1 MRKVLFLLFMTLLL
15 SSCKVRE
22 KIVEVPIP
30 QIKTEIKYI
39 DKVKYDSIYLKDS
52 IYIIQKGDTIYNNK
66 VAYRYKYKY
75 LKDTI
80 TVNKTD
86 TITKLQKVT
95 EIKVKN
101 QLNTVQKVLI
111 YIGLFSLLIFIIII
125 YRRLKNDRFTY

>member
-1 MRKVLFLLFMTLLL
+1 MKKILFLLFMTLLL
-15 SSCKVRE
+15 GSCKVKE
-22 KIVEVPIP
+22 KIVEVPVP

-52 IYIIQKGDTIYNNK
+52 VYIIQKGDTVYNTK

-80 TVNKTD
+80 TINKTD
-86 TITKLQKVT
+86 TITRLQKVT

-101 QLNTVQKVLI
+101 QLNVVQKVLM
-111 YIGLFSLLIFIIII
+111 YIGLFSLLMFIIII
-125 YRRLKNDRFTY
+125 YKHFKK

>member
-1 MRKVLFLLFMTLLL
+1 MRKILFLLFMTLLL
-15 SSCKVRE
+15 GSCKVKE

-52 IYIIQKGDTIYNNK
+52 VYIIQKGDTVYNNK

-80 TVNKTD
+80 IVNETD
-86 TITKLQKVT
+86 TIIKLQKVT

-101 QLNTVQKVLI
+101 QLNVVQKILM
-111 YIGLFSLLIFIIII
+111 YIGLFSLLMFIIII
-125 YRRLKNDRFTY
+125 YKHFKK

>member
-1 MRKVLFLLFMTLLL
+1 MRKILFLLFMTLLL
-15 SSCKVRE
+15 GSCKVKE

-52 IYIIQKGDTIYNNK
+52 VYIIQKGDTIYNTK

-80 TVNKTD
+80 TINKTD
-86 TITKLQKVT
+86 TITRLQKVT

-101 QLNTVQKVLI
+101 QLNIVQKILM
-111 YIGLFSLLIFIIII
+111 YIGLFSLLMFIIII
-125 YRRLKNDRFTY
+125 YKHFKK

>member
-1 MRKVLFLLFMTLLL
+1 MRKILFLLFMTLLL
-15 SSCKVRE
+15 SSCKVKE

-52 IYIIQKGDTIYNNK
+52 VYIIQKGDTIYNNK

-80 TVNKTD
+80 IVNETD
-86 TITKLQKVT
+86 TIIKLQKVT

-101 QLNTVQKVLI
+101 QLNVVQKILM
-111 YIGLFSLLIFIIII
+111 YIGLFSLLMFIIII
-125 YRRLKNDRFTY
+125 YKHFKK

>member
-1 MRKVLFLLFMTLLL
+1 MRKILFLLFMTLLL
-15 SSCKVRE
+15 GSCKVKE

-52 IYIIQKGDTIYNNK
+52 VYIVQKGDTIYNNK

-75 LKDTI
+75 LKDTVI
-80 TVNKTD
+80 VNKTD
-86 TITKLQKVT
+86 TIIKLQKIT

-101 QLNTVQKVLI
+101 QLNIVQKILI
-111 YIGLFSLLIFIIII
+111 YIGLFSILLFLIIL
-125 YRRLKNDRFTY
+125 YKHFKK

>member
-1 MRKVLFLLFMTLLL
+1 MRKILFLLFMTLLL
-15 SSCKVRE
+15 GSCKVKE

-52 IYIIQKGDTIYNNK
+52 VYIIQKGDTVYNNK

-80 TVNKTD
+80 TINKAD
-86 TITKLQKVT
+86 TITRLQKVT

-101 QLNTVQKVLI
+101 QLNVVQKILM
-111 YIGLFSLLIFIIII
+111 YIGLFSLLILIIII
-125 YRRLKNDRFTY
+125 YKHFKK

>member
-1 MRKVLFLLFMTLLL
+1 MRKILFLLFMTLLL
-15 SSCKVRE
+15 GSCKVKE

-52 IYIIQKGDTIYNNK
+52 VYIIQKGDTIYNIK

-80 TVNKTD
+80 IVNKTD

-101 QLNTVQKVLI
+101 QLNVVQKVLI
-111 YIGLFSLLIFIIII
+111 YIGLFSILLFLIIL
-125 YRRLKNDRFTY
+125 YKHFKK

>member
-1 MRKVLFLLFMTLLL
+1 MRKILFLLFITLLL
-15 SSCKVRE
+15 GSCKVKE

-52 IYIIQKGDTIYNNK
+52 VYIIQKGDTIYNIK

-80 TVNKTD
+80 TINKTD
-86 TITKLQKVT
+86 TITRLQKVT

-101 QLNTVQKVLI
+101 QLNVVQKILM
-111 YIGLFSLLIFIIII
+111 YIGLFSLLMFIIII
-125 YRRLKNDRFTY
+125 YKYFKK

>member
-1 MRKVLFLLFMTLLL
+1 MRKILFLLFMTLLL
-15 SSCKVRE
+15 GSCKVKE

-52 IYIIQKGDTIYNNK
+52 VYIVQKGDTIYNTK

-75 LKDTI
+75 LKDTVI
-80 TVNKTD
+80 VNKTD

-95 EIKVKN
+95 EIKVQN
-101 QLNTVQKVLI
+101 QLNIVQKILM
-111 YIGLFSLLIFIIII
+111 YIGLFSLLMFIIII
-125 YRRLKNDRFTY
+125 YKHFKK

>member
-1 MRKVLFLLFMTLLL
+1 MRKILFLLFMTLLL
-15 SSCKVRE
+15 GSCKVKE

-52 IYIIQKGDTIYNNK
+52 VYIIQKGDTVYNNK

-80 TVNKTD
+80 TINKAD
-86 TITKLQKVT
+86 TITRLQKVT

-101 QLNTVQKVLI
+101 QLNVVQKILM
-111 YIGLFSLLIFIIII
+111 YIGLFSLLMFIIII
-125 YRRLKNDRFTY
+125 YNHFKK

>member
-1 MRKVLFLLFMTLLL
+1 MRKILFLLFMTLLL
-15 SSCKVRE
+15 GSCKVKE

-52 IYIIQKGDTIYNNK
+52 VYIIQKGDTIYNNK

-80 TVNKTD
+80 IVNETD
-86 TITKLQKVT
+86 TIIKLQKVT

-101 QLNTVQKVLI
+101 QLNVVQKILM
-111 YIGLFSLLIFIIII
+111 YIGLFSLLMFIIII
-125 YRRLKNDRFTY
+125 YKRFKK

>member
-1 MRKVLFLLFMTLLL
+1 MRKILFLLFMTLLL
-15 SSCKVRE
+15 GSCKVKE

-52 IYIIQKGDTIYNNK
+52 VYIIQKGDTIYNNK

-80 TVNKTD
+80 
-86 TITKLQKVT
+86 IKLQKVT

-101 QLNTVQKVLI
+101 QLNVVQKILM
-111 YIGLFSLLIFIIII
+111 YIGLFSLLMFIIII
-125 YRRLKNDRFTY
+125 YKHFKK

>member
-1 MRKVLFLLFMTLLL
+1 MRKILFLLFMTLLL
-15 SSCKVRE
+15 GSCKVKE

-52 IYIIQKGDTIYNNK
+52 VYIIQKGDTIYNNK

-75 LKDTI
+75 FKDTVIVNKIDTI
-80 TVNKTD
+80 TR
-86 TITKLQKVT
+86 LQKVT

-101 QLNTVQKVLI
+101 QLNVVQKVLI
-111 YIGLFSLLIFIIII
+111 YIGLFSILLFLIIL
-125 YRRLKNDRFTY
+125 YKYFKK

>member
-1 MRKVLFLLFMTLLL
+1 MRKILFLLFMTLLL
-15 SSCKVRE
+15 GSCKVKE

-52 IYIIQKGDTIYNNK
+52 VYIIQRGDTVYNTK

-80 TVNKTD
+80 TINKTD
-86 TITKLQKVT
+86 TITRLQKIT

-101 QLNTVQKVLI
+101 QLNVVQKILM
-111 YIGLFSLLIFIIII
+111 YIGLFSLLMFIIII
-125 YRRLKNDRFTY
+125 YKHFKK

>member
-1 MRKVLFLLFMTLLL
+1 MRKILFLLFMTLLL
-15 SSCKVRE
+15 GSCKVKE

-52 IYIIQKGDTIYNNK
+52 VYIIQKGDTIYNNK

-80 TVNKTD
+80 IVNETD
-86 TITKLQKVT
+86 TIIKLQKVT

-101 QLNTVQKVLI
+101 QLNVVQKILM
-111 YIGLFSLLIFIIII
+111 YIGLFSLLMFIIII
-125 YRRLKNDRFTY
+125 YKHFKK

>member
-1 MRKVLFLLFMTLLL
+1 MRKILFLLFMTLLL
-15 SSCKVRE
+15 GSCKVKE

-52 IYIIQKGDTIYNNK
+52 VYIVQKGDTIYNNK

-80 TVNKTD
+80 IVNETD
-86 TITKLQKVT
+86 TIIKLQKVT

-101 QLNTVQKVLI
+101 QLNVVQKILM
-111 YIGLFSLLIFIIII
+111 YIGLFSLLMFIIII
-125 YRRLKNDRFTY
+125 YKHFKK

>member
-1 MRKVLFLLFMTLLL
+1 MRKILFLLFMTLLL
-15 SSCKVRE
+15 GSCKVKE
-22 KIVEVPIP
+22 KIVEVPIS

-52 IYIIQKGDTIYNNK
+52 VYIVQKGDTIYNNK

-75 LKDTI
+75 FKDTI

-101 QLNTVQKVLI
+101 QLNAVQKILM
-111 YIGLFSLLIFIIII
+111 YIGLFSLLMFIIII
-125 YRRLKNDRFTY
+125 YKHFKK

>member
-1 MRKVLFLLFMTLLL
+1 MRKILFLLFMALLL
-15 SSCKVRE
+15 SSCKVKE
-22 KIVEVPIP
+22 KIVKVPIP

-52 IYIIQKGDTIYNNK
+52 VYIVQKGDTIYNNK

-80 TVNKTD
+80 IVNKTD
-86 TITKLQKVT
+86 TITKLQKVI

-101 QLNTVQKVLI
+101 QLNIVQKVLI
-111 YIGLFSLLIFIIII
+111 YIGLFSILLFLIIL
-125 YRRLKNDRFTY
+125 YKYFKK

>member
-1 MRKVLFLLFMTLLL
+1 MRKILFLLFMTLLL
-15 SSCKVRE
+15 GSCKVKE

-39 DKVKYDSIYLKDS
+39 DKVKYDSIYLRDS
-52 IYIIQKGDTIYNNK
+52 VYIVQKGDTIYNNK

-75 LKDTI
+75 LKDTV

-86 TITKLQKVT
+86 TIIRLQKVT

-101 QLNTVQKVLI
+101 QLNIVQKVLI
-111 YIGLFSLLIFIIII
+111 YIGLFSILLFLIIL
-125 YRRLKNDRFTY
+125 YKYFKK

>member
-1 MRKVLFLLFMTLLL
+1 MRKILFLLFMTLLL
-15 SSCKVRE
+15 SSCKVKE

-52 IYIIQKGDTIYNNK
+52 VYIIQKGDTIYNTK

-80 TVNKTD
+80 TINKTD
-86 TITKLQKVT
+86 TITRLQKIT

-101 QLNTVQKVLI
+101 QLNVVQKVLM
-111 YIGLFSLLIFIIII
+111 YIGLFSLLMFIIII
-125 YRRLKNDRFTY
+125 YKHFKK

>member
-15 SSCKVRE
+15 GSCKVKE

-52 IYIIQKGDTIYNNK
+52 VYIVQKGDTIYNNK

-75 LKDTI
+75 LKDTV

-95 EIKVKN
+95 EIKVQN
-101 QLNTVQKVLI
+101 QLNIVQKVLM
-111 YIGLFSLLIFIIII
+111 YIGLFSILLFLIIF
-125 YRRLKNDRFTY
+125 YKHFKK

>member
-1 MRKVLFLLFMTLLL
+1 MRKLLFLLFMTLLL
-15 SSCKVRE
+15 SSCKVKE

-52 IYIIQKGDTIYNNK
+52 VYIIQKGDTVYNTK

-80 TVNKTD
+80 TINKAD
-86 TITKLQKVT
+86 TITRLQKVT

-101 QLNTVQKVLI
+101 QLNVVQKILM
-111 YIGLFSLLIFIIII
+111 YIGLFSLLMFIIII
-125 YRRLKNDRFTY
+125 YKHFKK

>member
-1 MRKVLFLLFMTLLL
+1 MRKILFLLFMTLLL
-15 SSCKVRE
+15 GSCRVEE

-52 IYIIQKGDTIYNNK
+52 VYIIQKGDTIYNNK
-66 VAYRYKYKY
+66 IAYRYKYKY

-86 TITKLQKVT
+86 TITRLQKVT

-101 QLNTVQKVLI
+101 QLNVVQKVLM
-111 YIGLFSLLIFIIII
+111 YIGLFSLLMFIIII
-125 YRRLKNDRFTY
+125 YKHFKK

>member
-1 MRKVLFLLFMTLLL
+1 MRKILFLLFMTLLL
-15 SSCKVRE
+15 GSCKVKE

-52 IYIIQKGDTIYNNK
+52 VYIIQKGDTIYNTK

-75 LKDTI
+75 LKDTVTI
-80 TVNKTD
+80 NKTD

-101 QLNTVQKVLI
+101 QLNTVQKILM
-111 YIGLFSLLIFIIII
+111 YIGLFSLLMFIIII
-125 YRRLKNDRFTY
+125 YKHFKK

>member
-1 MRKVLFLLFMTLLL
+1 MRKILFLLFMTLLL
-15 SSCKVRE
+15 GSCKVKE

-39 DKVKYDSIYLKDS
+39 DKIKYDSIYLKDS
-52 IYIIQKGDTIYNNK
+52 VYIVQKGDTIYNNK

-80 TVNKTD
+80 IVNNTD

-101 QLNTVQKVLI
+101 QLNAVQKILM
-111 YIGLFSLLIFIIII
+111 YIGLFSLLMFIIII
-125 YRRLKNDRFTY
+125 YKHFKK

>member
-1 MRKVLFLLFMTLLL
+1 MRKILFLLFMTLLL
-15 SSCKVRE
+15 GSCKVKE

-30 QIKTEIKYI
+30 KIKTEIKYI

-52 IYIIQKGDTIYNNK
+52 VYIIQKGDTIYNNK

-80 TVNKTD
+80 IVNETD
-86 TITKLQKVT
+86 TIIKLQKVT

-101 QLNTVQKVLI
+101 QLNVVQKILM
-111 YIGLFSLLIFIIII
+111 YIGLFSLLMFIIII
-125 YRRLKNDRFTY
+125 YKHFKK

>member
-1 MRKVLFLLFMTLLL
+1 MRKILFLLFMTLLL
-15 SSCKVRE
+15 GSCKVKE

-52 IYIIQKGDTIYNNK
+52 VYIIQKGDTVYNTK

-80 TVNKTD
+80 TINKTD
-86 TITKLQKVT
+86 TITRLQKIT

-101 QLNTVQKVLI
+101 QLNIVQKILM
-111 YIGLFSLLIFIIII
+111 YIGLFSLLMFIIII
-125 YRRLKNDRFTY
+125 YKHFKK

>member
-1 MRKVLFLLFMTLLL
+1 MRKILFLLFMTLLL
-15 SSCKVRE
+15 GSCKVKE

-52 IYIIQKGDTIYNNK
+52 VYIIQKGDTVYNNK

-80 TVNKTD
+80 TINKAD
-86 TITKLQKVT
+86 TITRLQKVT

-101 QLNTVQKVLI
+101 QLNVVQKVLM

-125 YRRLKNDRFTY
+125 YKHFKK

>member
-1 MRKVLFLLFMTLLL
+1 MRKILFLLFITLLL
-15 SSCKVRE
+15 GSCKVKE

-52 IYIIQKGDTIYNNK
+52 VYIVQKGDTIYNNK
-66 VAYRYKYKY
+66 IAYRYKYKY
-75 LKDTI
+75 LKDTV

-86 TITKLQKVT
+86 TIIKLQKVT

-101 QLNTVQKVLI
+101 QLNVVQKVLI
-111 YIGLFSLLIFIIII
+111 YIGLFSLLMFIIII
-125 YRRLKNDRFTY
+125 YKHFKK